1 MGQKRK
7 SIILVSSNL
16 DSSSHIC
23 LSPQL
28 RKKPLAKQ
36 CGQFK
41 IQTIEWWF
49 VRDCDVY
56 LQSGYLYLVDGIR
69 RVKRVVDLS
78 PQQYMMFEQ
87 CYPRKSIH
95 AFLPGTIFNWEVTIL
110 FPIDFLQFNY
120 FAQLYKDFG
129 FYNYVKSVHKWFIE
143 T

>member
-7 SIILVSSNL
+7 SILFRQILIATRIFAWI
-16 DSSSHIC
+16 HT
-23 LSPQL
+23 QL

-56 LQSGYLYLVDGIR
+56 LQYGYLYLVDGIR

-78 PQQYMMFEQ
+78 PQQYTVWCSNSVINERIFMQ
-87 CYPRKSIH
+87 SYPGR
-95 AFLPGTIFNWEVTIL
+95 FLIGN
-110 FPIDFLQFNY
+110 
-120 FAQLYKDFG
+120 
-129 FYNYVKSVHKWFIE
+129 
-143 T
+143 